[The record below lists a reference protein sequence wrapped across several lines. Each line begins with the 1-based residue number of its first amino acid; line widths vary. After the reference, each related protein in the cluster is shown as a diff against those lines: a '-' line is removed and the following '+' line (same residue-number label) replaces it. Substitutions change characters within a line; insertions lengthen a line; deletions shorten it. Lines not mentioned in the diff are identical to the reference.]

1 MQRTRSGEVPGSS
14 APRRGA
20 GLQNLG
26 NTCFMNSVLQC
37 LTYTPPLARFLLRG
51 GGGCKGACTL
61 CALRDLVSSS
71 YAAPKRALAPT
82 TFVGGLQQLSVSF
95 KAGRQ
100 EDAHEYARC
109 LLESLRESACAWGT
123 GSAPSF
129 VSQIFGGR
137 LRSRVQCTSCA
148 HTSDTFEPVLD
159 LSLEVSRAKSLEEAL
174 GDFTAE
180 EALDG
185 DNCYACP
192 ACNRK
197 VRALKRLTVER
208 APSVLSV
215 QLKRFDPWLQRG
227 KLDGHVEYPRAL
239 DLSPFT
245 SAGVEAT
252 YRLFAV
258 LVHAGS
264 TASSGHYFCFTR
276 SPAGGW
282 LKCDDSTVLR
292 ASERAAMSQQAYM
305 LFYERAP
312 PPAPQAGPSAAPP
325 TPRKGLGFFR
335 RRRRLR
341 PSP

>member
-1 MQRTRSGEVPGSS
+1 
-14 APRRGA
+14 
-20 GLQNLG
+20 
-26 NTCFMNSVLQC
+26 
-37 LTYTPPLARFLLRG
+37 
-51 GGGCKGACTL
+51 
-61 CALRDLVSSS
+61 
-71 YAAPKRALAPT
+71 
-82 TFVGGLQQLSVSF
+82 
-95 KAGRQ
+95 
-100 EDAHEYARC
+100 
-109 LLESLRESACAWGT
+109 
-123 GSAPSF
+123 
-129 VSQIFGGR
+129 
-137 LRSRVQCTSCA
+137 
-148 HTSDTFEPVLD
+148 VLD
-159 LSLEVSRAKSLEEAL
+159 LSLEVSRAKSLEKAL

-208 APSVLSV
+208 APRVLTV

-227 KLDGHVEYPRAL
+227 KLDGYVGYPRAL

-245 SAGVEAT
+245 SADVEAT

-264 TASSGHYFCFTR
+264 TASSGHYFCFTK

-292 ASERAAMSQQAYM
+292 ASERAVLSQQAYM
-305 LFYERAP
+305 LFYERTP
-312 PPAPQAGPSAAPP
+312 PPAPQAGPSAAA
-325 TPRKGLGFFR
+325 PRRKSLGFF